1 MPDHANAARHGGAA
15 TAATTGRGRW
25 LALVGVV
32 GVALM
37 LRAPVSNVPPALA
50 TIAADLSLPPA
61 VAGLATTL
69 PLVCFGVFAFLAPPV
84 SARVGPIT
92 TMSLATVVLCAG
104 LAVRSV
110 PTAATFFL
118 GVTLV
123 GVAIAVGNVIAPAV
137 VRADFPQR
145 VALMMAVYSLGL
157 QVSAG
162 AGAATTGPLLFG
174 LGWEWMAA
182 IGVWLAPALA
192 VAGVWGVLAVR
203 SRRADTGT
211 LPPPTTLRRVA
222 RNPLTWGIAVF
233 FGLQSLTFY
242 SLLTWL
248 PAQLTAHGVSASTAG
263 TLLATFSMLGVPGS
277 FLGPAIIDGRH
288 GTVGLV
294 AVFAAFLT
302 GVLLLIVGPAAAVVG
317 TLMCGLSQGVAL
329 AVALSLVAHQSD
341 PADVPAASAIAQG
354 TGYTLA
360 AVGPVLVGGLFS
372 VTGGWVVPD
381 LVLSGGIIGAATA
394 AVWSLRMRRRG

>member
-1 MPDHANAARHGGAA
+1 MTARPSRGPA
-15 TAATTGRGRW
+15 AATTSRRGGG
-25 LALVGVV
+25 LVLLGVI

-50 TIAADLSLPPA
+50 TIAADLSLSPA
-61 VAGLATTL
+61 IAGLATTL

-84 SARVGPIT
+84 SARVGPVA
-92 TMSLATVVLCAG
+92 TMALATLLLCAG

-137 VRADFPQR
+137 VRAGFPQR
-145 VALMMAVYSLGL
+145 VAMMMAVYSLGL

-182 IGVWLAPALA
+182 IGVWLAPAVA
-192 VAGVWGVLAVR
+192 VATVWGVLAVS
-203 SRRADTGT
+203 SRRSDSGS

-222 RNPLTWGIAVF
+222 RKPLTWGIALF

-248 PAQLTAHGVSASTAG
+248 PAQLTAHGISAAAAG
-263 TLLATFSMLGVPGS
+263 TLLATFSVLGVPGS

-288 GTVGLV
+288 GAAGLV
-294 AVFAAFLT
+294 AVFACFLT
-302 GVLLLIVGPAAAVVG
+302 GVLLLLAGPTAAVVG
-317 TLMCGLSQGVAL
+317 TLVCGLSQGVAL
-329 AVALSLVAHQSD
+329 AVALSLIAHQHD

-354 TGYTLA
+354 IGYTLA
-360 AVGPVLVGGLFS
+360 AVGPVLVGALFS
-372 VTGGWVVPD
+372 ATGGWVVPD

-394 AVWSLRMRRRG
+394 AVWSLRRRRRA